1 MYNCSASRPKIG
13 GKTNEDKKNVQT
25 ETLTIKAVPL
35 ADGKVKAKTGDM
47 TDGIVYQNWYR
58 SVYVP
63 GAAADDDSEQAVKAT
78 RQVLSDNGKNSKS
91 GKALS

>member
-1 MYNCSASRPKIG
+1 M
-13 GKTNEDKKNVQT
+13 QT
-25 ETLTIKAVPL
+25 ETLTINAVPL

-91 GKALS
+91 DKALS